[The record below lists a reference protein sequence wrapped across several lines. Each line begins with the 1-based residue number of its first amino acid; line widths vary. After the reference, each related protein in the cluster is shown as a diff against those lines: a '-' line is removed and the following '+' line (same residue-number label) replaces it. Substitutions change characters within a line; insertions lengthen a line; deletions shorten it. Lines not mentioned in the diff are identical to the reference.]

1 MGNKIQIIDKN
12 NTLQEVNEEGF
23 VLLID
28 KEAGWT
34 SFDVVAKL
42 RNILGTRKI
51 GHAGTL
57 DPFATGLLLLLVGKA
72 TKVQEELTG
81 SDKVYEAELKLGER
95 TDTFDPTGTVTAVSD
110 KKVSEKEIMSAV
122 MSFSG
127 EQMQLPPMF
136 SAIKKDGKRLY
147 ESARKGIEVERE
159 PRKITIHSIEVSE
172 IKKDIVR
179 ILVNCSKG
187 TYIRT
192 LADDI
197 GEKLSTYAHLKNLRR
212 ISIGSYRVENAFT
225 IGEISGIVQKMK
237 TSGVSQGP

>member
-1 MGNKIQIIDKN
+1 MENEIQIIDKN
-12 NTLQEVNEEGF
+12 NTLREMHEEGF

-42 RNILGTRKI
+42 RNILGIRKI

-72 TKVQEELTG
+72 TKIQEELTG

-95 TDTFDPTGTVTAVSD
+95 TDTFDPTGTVTATSD
-110 KKVSEKEIMSAV
+110 KKVSEEEIISAV

-127 EQMQLPPMF
+127 EQLQLPPMF
-136 SAIKKDGKRLY
+136 SAVKKDGKRLY

-159 PRKITIHSIEVSE
+159 PRKIIIHSIEVSE
-172 IKKDIVR
+172 IEKDRVR
-179 ILVNCSKG
+179 MLVNCSKG

-197 GEKLSTYAHLKNLRR
+197 GERLGTYAHLKNLRR
-212 ISIGSYRVENAFT
+212 ISIGSYRAENAFT
-225 IGEISGIVQKMK
+225 IGEIGGIVQKMR
-237 TSGVSQGP
+237 TSGVSQDP

>member
-1 MGNKIQIIDKN
+1 MSAD
-12 NTLQEVNEEGF
+12 GF
-23 VLLID
+23 VMLID

-42 RNILGTRKI
+42 RNILRTKKI

-72 TKVQEELTG
+72 TKIQEELTG
-81 SDKVYEAELKLGER
+81 SDKLYEAELKLGER
-95 TDTFDPTGTVTAVSD
+95 TDTFDPTGTVTATSD
-110 KKVSEKEIMSAV
+110 KKVGKEDIVSAV
-122 MSFSG
+122 MGFSG
-127 EQMQLPPMF
+127 EQLQLPPMF

-147 ESARKGIEVERE
+147 ESARKGIEIERE
-159 PRKITIHSIEVSE
+159 PRKITIHSLDVLEIE
-172 IKKDIVR
+172 KDRVR

-197 GEKLSTYAHLKNLRR
+197 GEKLGTYAHLKNLRR

-225 IGEISGIVQKMK
+225 IGEIGGIVHNIRNSGI
-237 TSGVSQGP
+237 SYGP

>member
-1 MGNKIQIIDKN
+1 MGNRIQIIDKN
-12 NTLQEVNEEGF
+12 NLPQEFSEDGF
-23 VLLID
+23 VMLID

-42 RNILGTRKI
+42 RNILRTKKI

-72 TKVQEELTG
+72 TKIQEELTG

-95 TDTFDPTGTVTAVSD
+95 TDTFDPTGTVTATSD
-110 KKVSEKEIMSAV
+110 RKVSEKEIKSAV
-122 MSFSG
+122 GSFLG
-127 EQMQLPPMF
+127 EQLQLPPMF

-159 PRKITIHSIEVSE
+159 PRKIIIHLIEVSE
-172 IKKDIVR
+172 IEKDSVR

-197 GEKLSTYAHLKNLRR
+197 GEKLGTYAHLKNLRR
-212 ISIGSYRVENAFT
+212 ISIGSYSVKNAFT
-225 IGEISGIVQKMK
+225 IGEIAGMAQKIR
-237 TSGVSQGP
+237 TAGVSLDA

>member
-1 MGNKIQIIDKN
+1 MENEIQIIDKN
-12 NTLQEVNEEGF
+12 NTLREMHEEGF

-42 RNILGTRKI
+42 RNILGIRKI

-72 TKVQEELTG
+72 TKIQEELTG

-95 TDTFDPTGTVTAVSD
+95 TDTFDPTGTVTATSD
-110 KKVSEKEIMSAV
+110 KKVSEEEIISAV

-127 EQMQLPPMF
+127 EQLQLPPMF
-136 SAIKKDGKRLY
+136 SAVKKDGKRLY

-159 PRKITIHSIEVSE
+159 PRKIIIHSIEVSE
-172 IKKDIVR
+172 IEKDRVR
-179 ILVNCSKG
+179 MLVNC
-187 TYIRT
+187 
-192 LADDI
+192 A
-197 GEKLSTYAHLKNLRR
+197 
-212 ISIGSYRVENAFT
+212 
-225 IGEISGIVQKMK
+225 
-237 TSGVSQGP
+237 